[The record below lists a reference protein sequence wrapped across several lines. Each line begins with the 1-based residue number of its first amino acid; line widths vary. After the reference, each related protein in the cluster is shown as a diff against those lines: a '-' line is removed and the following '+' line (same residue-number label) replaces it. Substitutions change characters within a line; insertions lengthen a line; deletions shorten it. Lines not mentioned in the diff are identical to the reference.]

1 MELRQ
6 TKLVES
12 VGLLFQT
19 RVQFPPSPQYTK
31 ISPYGEIFCG
41 YSVRIILCLIWCL
54 IFCFPKDAM
63 DVENME
69 KIYAASVFESFQ

>member
-31 ISPYGEIFCG
+31 ISPLRGDFCLKG
-41 YSVRIILCLIWCL
+41 SI
-54 IFCFPKDAM
+54 
-63 DVENME
+63 DVCNLTL
-69 KIYAASVFESFQ
+69 